1 MAVEC
6 CWVSTPIYAAPGRH
20 FIFTKKG
27 EKIGAMTLQ
36 LTSRQ
41 SNILAFIRQRL
52 EQAGEVPTL
61 EEIGQAMGIPSVS
74 AVLKH
79 VRSLEAKGRLVI
91 EPNRSR
97 GIRLVQE
104 TDPLAADTLELPLV
118 GRIAAGEPIFSES
131 RVERSL
137 RVSRWLFRLQP
148 DYLVR
153 VMGDSMR
160 DEGILDGDL
169 VAVHATPVARHGQV
183 VAARVAGD
191 RFTIKRLYWEGDVI
205 RLLPNSPGYQPID
218 PDPTEDFAIEGLFAG
233 LVRGG

>member
-1 MAVEC
+1 MC
-6 CWVSTPIYAAPGRH
+6 
-20 FIFTKKG
+20 
-27 EKIGAMTLQ
+27 AMTLL

-41 SNILAFIRQRL
+41 SNILAFIRERV
-52 EQAGEVPTL
+52 EQGGEAPTL

-79 VRSLEAKGRLVI
+79 VRSLEAKGRLVV
-91 EPNRSR
+91 ESNRAR

-104 TDPLAADTLELPLV
+104 DDPLAADTLELPLI

-153 VMGDSMR
+153 VIGDSMR

-183 VAARVAGD
+183 VAARVAGE
-191 RFTIKRLYWEGDVI
+191 RFTIKRLYWKGDVI

>member
-1 MAVEC
+1 MC
-6 CWVSTPIYAAPGRH
+6 
-20 FIFTKKG
+20 
-27 EKIGAMTLQ
+27 AMTLL

-41 SNILAFIRQRL
+41 SNILAFIRERV
-52 EQAGEVPTL
+52 EQGGEAPTL

-79 VRSLEAKGRLVI
+79 VRSLEAKGRLVV
-91 EPNRSR
+91 EPNRAR

-104 TDPLAADTLELPLV
+104 DDPLAADTLELPLI

-153 VMGDSMR
+153 VIGDSMR

-183 VAARVAGD
+183 VAARVAGE
-191 RFTIKRLYWEGDVI
+191 RFTIKRLYWKGDVI

>member
-1 MAVEC
+1 LG
-6 CWVSTPIYAAPGRH
+6 SLSLH

-27 EKIGAMTLQ
+27 EMMSLMSIQ

-41 SNILAFIRQRL
+41 SNILAFIRARL
-52 EQAGEVPTL
+52 DQTGDAPTL
-61 EEIGQAMGIPSVS
+61 EEIGNAMGLPNVS

-91 EPNRSR
+91 EPHRTR

-104 TDPLAADTLELPLV
+104 NDPFAADTMELPLI

-131 RVERSL
+131 RVERSM
-137 RVSRWLFRLQP
+137 RVSSDLFRLRP

-153 VMGDSMR
+153 VVGDSMR

-169 VAVHATPVARHGQV
+169 VAVHATPVARHGQI
-183 VAARVAGD
+183 VAARVEGE
-191 RFTIKRLYWEGDVI
+191 RFTIKRLYWKGDVI
-205 RLLPNSPGYQPID
+205 RLLPNSPGYEPID

-233 LVRGG
+233 LVRGA

>member
-1 MAVEC
+1 
-6 CWVSTPIYAAPGRH
+6 
-20 FIFTKKG
+20 
-27 EKIGAMTLQ
+27 MTLQ

-41 SNILAFIRQRL
+41 FNILAFIRERL
-52 EQAGEVPTL
+52 ERGEEVPTL

-79 VRSLEAKGRLVI
+79 VRALEAKGRLVI
-91 EPNRSR
+91 EPNRAR
-97 GIRLVQE
+97 GIRLVRE
-104 TDPLAADTLELPLV
+104 EDPLAADTLELPLV
-118 GRIAAGEPIFSES
+118 GRIAAGEPIFSEA

-153 VMGDSMR
+153 VIGDSMR

-191 RFTIKRLYWEGDVI
+191 RFTIKRLYWQGDVI

>member
-1 MAVEC
+1 
-6 CWVSTPIYAAPGRH
+6 
-20 FIFTKKG
+20 
-27 EKIGAMTLQ
+27 MTLQ

-41 SNILAFIRQRL
+41 FNILAFIRERV
-52 EQAGEVPTL
+52 ERDGEAPTL
-61 EEIGQAMGIPSVS
+61 EQIGQAMGIPSVS

-79 VRSLEAKGRLVI
+79 VRSLEAKGRLVV

-97 GIRLVQE
+97 GIRLIQE
-104 TDPLAADTLELPLV
+104 VDPLAADTLELPLI

-137 RVSRWLFRLQP
+137 HVSRWLFRLKP

-153 VMGDSMR
+153 VIGDSMR

-183 VAARVAGD
+183 VAARVASD
-191 RFTIKRLYWEGDVI
+191 RFTIKRLYWKGDVI

-233 LVRGG
+233 LVRGS

>member
-1 MAVEC
+1 
-6 CWVSTPIYAAPGRH
+6 
-20 FIFTKKG
+20 
-27 EKIGAMTLQ
+27 MTLQ

-41 SNILAFIRQRL
+41 FNILAFIRERV
-52 EQAGEVPTL
+52 ERDGEAPTL

-79 VRSLEAKGRLVI
+79 VRSLEAKGRLAV

-97 GIRLVQE
+97 GIRLIQE
-104 TDPLAADTLELPLV
+104 VDPLAADTMELPLI
-118 GRIAAGEPIFSES
+118 GRIAAGEPIFSDA

-137 RVSRWLFRLQP
+137 HVSRWLFRLKP

-153 VMGDSMR
+153 VIGDSMR

-191 RFTIKRLYWEGDVI
+191 RFTIKRLYWKGDVI
-205 RLLPNSPGYQPID
+205 RLLPNSAGYQPID

-233 LVRGG
+233 LVRGS

>member
-1 MAVEC
+1 MC
-6 CWVSTPIYAAPGRH
+6 
-20 FIFTKKG
+20 
-27 EKIGAMTLQ
+27 AMTLL

-41 SNILAFIRQRL
+41 SNILAFIRERV
-52 EQAGEVPTL
+52 EQGGEAPTL
-61 EEIGQAMGIPSVS
+61 EEIGQAMGIPNVS

-79 VRSLEAKGRLVI
+79 VRSLEAKGRLVV
-91 EPNRSR
+91 EPNRAR

-104 TDPLAADTLELPLV
+104 EDPLAADTLELPLI
-118 GRIAAGEPIFSES
+118 GRIAAGEPIFSEA

-153 VMGDSMR
+153 VIGDSMR

-183 VAARVAGD
+183 VAARVANE
-191 RFTIKRLYWEGDVI
+191 RFTIKRLYWKGDVI